1 MKSVFMT
8 WHCLHKRL
16 GMKIYTL
23 CKQGFELKPIEVEIS
38 FMPGVPKFQFLGQP
52 DTMIKESELRIRS
65 ALKHQGFELPR
76 GQQVIVNLK
85 PAHLK
90 KQSRGVDLAGAC
102 AYLWKS
108 AQVPMS
114 PELNEAVFI
123 YGELGL
129 DGKVQMP
136 DDLESLFN
144 DDPNLK
150 LISGY
155 PSPDKPLYQNIY
167 AMTELKDL
175 QNMQFFP
182 ANITEYKYERPKLE
196 SDILVCDKQA
206 KLLSVMATGEHHTM
220 LAGPSG
226 SGKTTLAQLIYKL
239 LKDPHQNQFRLS
251 QQIHNVMGY
260 NLNWRPIVCPHHTT
274 TPIALIGGGAPIFPG
289 EITRAHS
296 GLLVLDEFLEFHPKV
311 QEALREP
318 IETGEIMISR
328 RGDRRS
334 LPANF
339 MLVATTNLCPCGD
352 YTPKKIM
359 NCRFSLQKCKSYM
372 DKLSGPILDR
382 FEVMAFSN
390 EWRGD
395 KKHSID
401 SIFKKVVQAQAFAKK
416 LRGQVEPNSK
426 IKYQHI
432 ENSLD
437 DFTKTNIMPE
447 TGSSHRRKIALLKVA
462 RTIADLDASEKIKPH
477 HLQQAAD
484 LSITPFE
491 KLKLGMN

>member
-1 MKSVFMT
+1 
-8 WHCLHKRL
+8 
-16 GMKIYTL
+16 MKIYTL

-52 DTMIKESELRIRS
+52 DNLIKESELRIRS

-90 KQSRGVDLAGAC
+90 KQSRGVDLAVAC

-108 AQVPMS
+108 AQVPIS
-114 PELNEAVFI
+114 PELKDSVCI

-129 DGKVQMP
+129 DGRVQMP
-136 DDLESLFN
+136 NDLDSLF
-144 DDPNLK
+144 DDSPNLR

-155 PSPDKPLYQNIY
+155 PEADKPLYQNVY
-167 AMTELKDL
+167 AMRELKNL
-175 QNMQFFP
+175 QSMEYFP
-182 ANITEYKYERPKLE
+182 ANNTAYNFERPSLE
-196 SDILVCDKQA
+196 SDIKLCDKQA
-206 KLLSVMATGEHHTM
+206 ELLTIMATGEHHTM

-226 SGKTTLAQLIYKL
+226 SGKTTLAQIVYKI

-318 IETGEIMISR
+318 LETGEIMISR
-328 RGDRRS
+328 RGDRRA
-334 LPANF
+334 LPARF
-339 MLVATTNLCPCGD
+339 MLVSTTNLCPCGD
-352 YTPKKIM
+352 YTPKEII
-359 NCRFSLQKCKSYM
+359 NCRYSLQKCKSYM
-372 DKLSGPILDR
+372 EKLSGPILDR
-382 FEVMAFSN
+382 FDVMAFSN
-390 EWRGD
+390 EWERE
-395 KKHSID
+395 KTHTVD
-401 SIFKKVVQAQAFAKK
+401 SIFKKVVSAQEFAKLK
-416 LRGQVEPNSK
+416 RGQSFPNSFLNSGAVEK
-426 IKYQHI
+426 TIDEFIKD
-432 ENSLD
+432 NL
-437 DFTKTNIMPE
+437 MPE
-447 TGSSHRRKIALLKVA
+447 TGKSHRRKAALLKVA
-462 RTIADLDASEKIKPH
+462 RTIADIEQSEKIKAH
-477 HLQQAAD
+477 HLQKATLYSVQ
-484 LSITPFE
+484 PFQS
-491 KLKLGMN
+491 LKTRL